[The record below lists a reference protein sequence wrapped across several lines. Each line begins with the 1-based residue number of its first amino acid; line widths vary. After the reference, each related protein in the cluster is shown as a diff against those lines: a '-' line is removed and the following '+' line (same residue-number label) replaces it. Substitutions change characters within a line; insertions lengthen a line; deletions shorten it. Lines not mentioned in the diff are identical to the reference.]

1 MNDIQKHELQRL
13 MDGNDRFVKGECS
26 CHTRNLDTLRQFMTH
41 QEPKT
46 IILSC
51 SDSRVIPEVIFD
63 CGIGELFVVR
73 TAGATIGLTFD
84 ILESLEFGVSKL
96 KAPLLIMLGHDD
108 CGVTK
113 YAKDYYTENKES
125 YTSIMSNLCPII
137 EEQGHLHYD
146 EITKEHTQTLKKLL
160 IERSMI
166 INEAVKN
173 GKLEIVSAHFHF
185 DTGKISLL

>member
-1 MNDIQKHELQRL
+1 MNDIQKQEIQRL
-13 MDGNDRFVKGECS
+13 MNGNERFVKGECF
-26 CHTRNLDTLRQFMTH
+26 CHTRNLETLKQFMTY

-84 ILESLEFGVSKL
+84 ILESIEFGVSKL
-96 KAPLLIMLGHDD
+96 KAPLLILLGHDD

-113 YAKDYYTENKES
+113 YAKDYYAESKES

-146 EITKEHTQTLKKLL
+146 EITKKHTQTLIKLL
-160 IERSMI
+160 KERSAI
-166 INEAVKN
+166 ISEAVSS
-173 GKLEIVSAHFHF
+173 GQLEIIGAHFHF
-185 DTGKISLL
+185 DTGKINLL